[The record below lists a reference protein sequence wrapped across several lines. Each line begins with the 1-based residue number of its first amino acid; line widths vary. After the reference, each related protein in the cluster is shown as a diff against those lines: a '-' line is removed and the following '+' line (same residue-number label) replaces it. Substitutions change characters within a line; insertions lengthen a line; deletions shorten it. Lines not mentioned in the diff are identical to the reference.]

1 MLVWIEN
8 TSLALWVGT
17 SLWAYPVLLSA
28 HITGLAVIVGIIA
41 MRDFHLLGFINGV
54 TEANFLELKK
64 LAYCG
69 FLINGISELCCLHLR
84 HLICQQIYLSGKTF
98 FIGSGMLLA
107 SKIYK
112 KIEKNTGRTSTKILA
127 ILSLFSWFGAITA
140 WALNCI
146 HILVRKMIETLTNE
160 IMASQLSQWIQA
172 TYWLWPVLE
181 IIHFLV

>member
-8 TSLALWVGT
+8 TSLALWVST

-69 FLINGISELCCLHLR
+69 FLINGISGIMLFAS
-84 HLICQQIYLSGKTF
+84 QASYLSTNLPFLVKLF

-140 WALNCI
+140 GRLIAYI
-146 HILVRKMIETLTNE
+146 
-160 IMASQLSQWIQA
+160 
-172 TYWLWPVLE
+172 
-181 IIHFLV
+181 F

>member
-41 MRDFHLLGFINGV
+41 MRDFYLLGFVNGV

-69 FLINGISELCCLHLR
+69 FLINGISGIMLFAS
-84 HLICQQIYLSGKTF
+84 QASYLSTNLPFLAKLF
-98 FIGSGMLLA
+98 FIASGMLLA

-140 WALNCI
+140 GRLIAYI
-146 HILVRKMIETLTNE
+146 
-160 IMASQLSQWIQA
+160 
-172 TYWLWPVLE
+172 
-181 IIHFLV
+181 F

>member
-41 MRDFHLLGFINGV
+41 MRDFQLLGFINGV

-69 FLINGISELCCLHLR
+69 FLINGISGIMLFAS
-84 HLICQQIYLSGKTF
+84 QASYLSTNLPFLVKLF

-140 WALNCI
+140 GRLIAYI
-146 HILVRKMIETLTNE
+146 
-160 IMASQLSQWIQA
+160 
-172 TYWLWPVLE
+172 
-181 IIHFLV
+181 F

>member
-69 FLINGISELCCLHLR
+69 FLVNGISGIMLFSS
-84 HLICQQIYLSGKTF
+84 QASYLSTNLPFLVKLF

-112 KIEKNTGRTSTKILA
+112 KIEKNTGRASTKILA

-140 WALNCI
+140 GRLIAYI
-146 HILVRKMIETLTNE
+146 
-160 IMASQLSQWIQA
+160 
-172 TYWLWPVLE
+172 
-181 IIHFLV
+181 F

>member
-54 TEANFLELKK
+54 TEANFLELKN

-69 FLINGISELCCLHLR
+69 FLINGISGLMLFSS
-84 HLICQQIYLSGKTF
+84 QASYLSTNLPFLVKLF

-140 WALNCI
+140 GRLIAYI
-146 HILVRKMIETLTNE
+146 
-160 IMASQLSQWIQA
+160 
-172 TYWLWPVLE
+172 
-181 IIHFLV
+181 F

>member
-8 TSLALWVGT
+8 TSLALWVST

-28 HITGLAVIVGIIA
+28 HISGLAVIVGIIA

-54 TEANFLELKK
+54 TVANFLELKN

-69 FLINGISELCCLHLR
+69 FLINGISGIMLFSS
-84 HLICQQIYLSGKTF
+84 QASYLSTNLPFLIKLF

-140 WALNCI
+140 GRLIAYI
-146 HILVRKMIETLTNE
+146 
-160 IMASQLSQWIQA
+160 
-172 TYWLWPVLE
+172 
-181 IIHFLV
+181 F

>member
-54 TEANFLELKK
+54 TEANFFELKK

-69 FLINGISELCCLHLR
+69 FLINGISGIMLFAS
-84 HLICQQIYLSGKTF
+84 QASYLSTNLPFLIKLF

-140 WALNCI
+140 GRLIAYI
-146 HILVRKMIETLTNE
+146 
-160 IMASQLSQWIQA
+160 
-172 TYWLWPVLE
+172 
-181 IIHFLV
+181 F

>member
-69 FLINGISELCCLHLR
+69 FLINGISGIMLFAS
-84 HLICQQIYLSGKTF
+84 QASYLSTNLPFLVKLF

-112 KIEKNTGRTSTKILA
+112 KIEKNPGRASTKILA

-140 WALNCI
+140 GRLIAYI
-146 HILVRKMIETLTNE
+146 
-160 IMASQLSQWIQA
+160 
-172 TYWLWPVLE
+172 
-181 IIHFLV
+181 F

>member
-8 TSLALWVGT
+8 TSLALWVST

-41 MRDFHLLGFINGV
+41 MRDFHLLGIINGV
-54 TEANFLELKK
+54 TEANFLELKN

-69 FLINGISELCCLHLR
+69 FLINGISGILLFSS
-84 HLICQQIYLSGKTF
+84 QASYLSTNQPFLVKLF
-98 FIGSGMLLA
+98 FVGSGMLLA

-140 WALNCI
+140 GRLIAYI
-146 HILVRKMIETLTNE
+146 
-160 IMASQLSQWIQA
+160 
-172 TYWLWPVLE
+172 
-181 IIHFLV
+181 F

>member
-69 FLINGISELCCLHLR
+69 FLINGISGIMLFAS
-84 HLICQQIYLSGKTF
+84 QASYLSTNLPFLVKLF

-107 SKIYK
+107 SKIFK
-112 KIEKNTGRTSTKILA
+112 KIEKNAGRTSTKILA
-127 ILSLFSWFGAITA
+127 VLSLFSWFGAITA
-140 WALNCI
+140 GRLIAYI
-146 HILVRKMIETLTNE
+146 
-160 IMASQLSQWIQA
+160 
-172 TYWLWPVLE
+172 
-181 IIHFLV
+181 F

>member
-69 FLINGISELCCLHLR
+69 FLVNGISGIMLFAS
-84 HLICQQIYLSGKTF
+84 QASYLSTNLPFLVKLF

-112 KIEKNTGRTSTKILA
+112 KIEKNTSRTSTKILA

-140 WALNCI
+140 GRLIAYI
-146 HILVRKMIETLTNE
+146 
-160 IMASQLSQWIQA
+160 
-172 TYWLWPVLE
+172 
-181 IIHFLV
+181 F

>member
-69 FLINGISELCCLHLR
+69 FLVNGISGIMLFSS
-84 HLICQQIYLSGKTF
+84 QASYLSTNLPFLVKLF

-107 SKIYK
+107 LKIYK

-127 ILSLFSWFGAITA
+127 ILSLLSWFGAITA
-140 WALNCI
+140 GRLIAYI
-146 HILVRKMIETLTNE
+146 
-160 IMASQLSQWIQA
+160 
-172 TYWLWPVLE
+172 
-181 IIHFLV
+181 F

>member
-54 TEANFLELKK
+54 TEANFLELKN

-69 FLINGISELCCLHLR
+69 FLINGISGIMLFSS
-84 HLICQQIYLSGKTF
+84 QASYLSTNLPFLVKLF

-107 SKIYK
+107 SKIFK
-112 KIEKNTGRTSTKILA
+112 KIEKNAGRTSTKILA

-140 WALNCI
+140 GRLIAYI
-146 HILVRKMIETLTNE
+146 
-160 IMASQLSQWIQA
+160 
-172 TYWLWPVLE
+172 
-181 IIHFLV
+181 F

>member
-41 MRDFHLLGFINGV
+41 MRDFYLLGFINGV

-69 FLINGISELCCLHLR
+69 FLINGISGIMLFAS
-84 HLICQQIYLSGKTF
+84 QASYLSTNLPFLVKLF

-140 WALNCI
+140 GRLIAYI
-146 HILVRKMIETLTNE
+146 
-160 IMASQLSQWIQA
+160 
-172 TYWLWPVLE
+172 
-181 IIHFLV
+181 F

>member
-28 HITGLAVIVGIIA
+28 HISGLAVIVGIIA

-54 TEANFLELKK
+54 TEANFLELKN

-69 FLINGISELCCLHLR
+69 FLINGISGIMLFSS
-84 HLICQQIYLSGKTF
+84 QASYLSTNLPFLVKLF

-107 SKIYK
+107 SKIFK
-112 KIEKNTGRTSTKILA
+112 KIEKNAGRTSTKILA
-127 ILSLFSWFGAITA
+127 VLSLFSWFGAITA
-140 WALNCI
+140 GRLIAYI
-146 HILVRKMIETLTNE
+146 
-160 IMASQLSQWIQA
+160 
-172 TYWLWPVLE
+172 
-181 IIHFLV
+181 F

>member
-69 FLINGISELCCLHLR
+69 FLINGISGIMLFAS
-84 HLICQQIYLSGKTF
+84 QASYLSTNLPFLAKLF

-140 WALNCI
+140 GRLIAYI
-146 HILVRKMIETLTNE
+146 
-160 IMASQLSQWIQA
+160 
-172 TYWLWPVLE
+172 
-181 IIHFLV
+181 F

>member
-69 FLINGISELCCLHLR
+69 FLINGISGIMLFAS
-84 HLICQQIYLSGKTF
+84 QASYLSTNLPFLVKLF
-98 FIGSGMLLA
+98 FIGSGMFLA
-107 SKIYK
+107 SQIYK
-112 KIEKNTGRTSTKILA
+112 KIEKKSGRNSTKFLA
-127 ILSLFSWFGAITA
+127 ILSLFPWFGAITA
-140 WALNCI
+140 GRLIAYI
-146 HILVRKMIETLTNE
+146 
-160 IMASQLSQWIQA
+160 
-172 TYWLWPVLE
+172 
-181 IIHFLV
+181 F

>member
-8 TSLALWVGT
+8 TSLALWVST

-54 TEANFLELKK
+54 TVANFLELKN

-69 FLINGISELCCLHLR
+69 FLINGISGIMLFSS
-84 HLICQQIYLSGKTF
+84 QASYLSTNLPFLLKLF

-140 WALNCI
+140 GRLIAYI
-146 HILVRKMIETLTNE
+146 
-160 IMASQLSQWIQA
+160 
-172 TYWLWPVLE
+172 
-181 IIHFLV
+181 F

>member
-69 FLINGISELCCLHLR
+69 FLINGISGIMLFAS
-84 HLICQQIYLSGKTF
+84 QASYLSTNLPFLVKLF

-112 KIEKNTGRTSTKILA
+112 KIDKNTSRTSTKILA
-127 ILSLFSWFGAITA
+127 ILSLFCWFGAITA
-140 WALNCI
+140 GRLIAYI
-146 HILVRKMIETLTNE
+146 
-160 IMASQLSQWIQA
+160 
-172 TYWLWPVLE
+172 
-181 IIHFLV
+181 F

>member
-41 MRDFHLLGFINGV
+41 MRDFYLLGFINGV

-64 LAYCG
+64 LAYGG
-69 FLINGISELCCLHLR
+69 FLINGISGIMLFAS
-84 HLICQQIYLSGKTF
+84 QASYLSTNLPFLVKLF

-140 WALNCI
+140 GRLIAYI
-146 HILVRKMIETLTNE
+146 
-160 IMASQLSQWIQA
+160 
-172 TYWLWPVLE
+172 
-181 IIHFLV
+181 F

>member
-64 LAYCG
+64 LANCG
-69 FLINGISELCCLHLR
+69 FLINGISGIMLFAS
-84 HLICQQIYLSGKTF
+84 QASYLSTNLPFLVKLF

-140 WALNCI
+140 GRLIAYI
-146 HILVRKMIETLTNE
+146 
-160 IMASQLSQWIQA
+160 
-172 TYWLWPVLE
+172 
-181 IIHFLV
+181 F

>member
-69 FLINGISELCCLHLR
+69 FLINGISGIMLFAS
-84 HLICQQIYLSGKTF
+84 QATYLSTNLPFLVKLF

-140 WALNCI
+140 GRLIAYI
-146 HILVRKMIETLTNE
+146 
-160 IMASQLSQWIQA
+160 
-172 TYWLWPVLE
+172 
-181 IIHFLV
+181 F

>member
-17 SLWAYPVLLSA
+17 SLWAYPILLSA
-28 HITGLAVIVGIIA
+28 HISGLAVIVGIIA

-54 TEANFLELKK
+54 TVANFLELKN

-69 FLINGISELCCLHLR
+69 FLINGISGIMLFSS
-84 HLICQQIYLSGKTF
+84 QASYLSTNLPFLIKLF

-127 ILSLFSWFGAITA
+127 ILSLLSWFGAITA
-140 WALNCI
+140 GRLIAYI
-146 HILVRKMIETLTNE
+146 
-160 IMASQLSQWIQA
+160 
-172 TYWLWPVLE
+172 
-181 IIHFLV
+181 F

>member
-8 TSLALWVGT
+8 TSLALWVST

-28 HITGLAVIVGIIA
+28 HISGLAVIVGIIA

-54 TEANFLELKK
+54 TEANFLELKN

-69 FLINGISELCCLHLR
+69 FLINGISGIMLFSS
-84 HLICQQIYLSGKTF
+84 QASYLSTNLPFLIKLF

-140 WALNCI
+140 GRLIAYI
-146 HILVRKMIETLTNE
+146 
-160 IMASQLSQWIQA
+160 
-172 TYWLWPVLE
+172 
-181 IIHFLV
+181 F

>member
-69 FLINGISELCCLHLR
+69 FLINGISGIMLFAS
-84 HLICQQIYLSGKTF
+84 QASYLSTNLPFLVKLF

-112 KIEKNTGRTSTKILA
+112 KIEKNTGRASTKILA

-140 WALNCI
+140 GRLIAYI
-146 HILVRKMIETLTNE
+146 
-160 IMASQLSQWIQA
+160 
-172 TYWLWPVLE
+172 
-181 IIHFLV
+181 F

>member
-54 TEANFLELKK
+54 TEANFLELRN

-69 FLINGISELCCLHLR
+69 FLINGISGLMLFSS
-84 HLICQQIYLSGKTF
+84 QASYLSTNLPFLVKLF

-140 WALNCI
+140 GRLIAYI
-146 HILVRKMIETLTNE
+146 
-160 IMASQLSQWIQA
+160 
-172 TYWLWPVLE
+172 
-181 IIHFLV
+181 F

>member
-54 TEANFLELKK
+54 TEANFLELKN

-69 FLINGISELCCLHLR
+69 FLINGISGIMLFSS
-84 HLICQQIYLSGKTF
+84 QASYLSTNLPFLAKLF
-98 FIGSGMLLA
+98 FIGSGMFLA

-112 KIEKNTGRTSTKILA
+112 KIEKNTGRISTKILA

-140 WALNCI
+140 GRLIAYI
-146 HILVRKMIETLTNE
+146 
-160 IMASQLSQWIQA
+160 
-172 TYWLWPVLE
+172 
-181 IIHFLV
+181 F

>member
-1 MLVWIEN
+1 MLAWIEN

-69 FLINGISELCCLHLR
+69 FLINGISGIMLFAS
-84 HLICQQIYLSGKTF
+84 QASYLSTNLPFLVKLF

-140 WALNCI
+140 GRLIAYI
-146 HILVRKMIETLTNE
+146 
-160 IMASQLSQWIQA
+160 
-172 TYWLWPVLE
+172 
-181 IIHFLV
+181 F

>member
-69 FLINGISELCCLHLR
+69 FLINGISGIMLFAS
-84 HLICQQIYLSGKTF
+84 QASYLSTNLPFLVKLF

-107 SKIYK
+107 SKIFK
-112 KIEKNTGRTSTKILA
+112 KIEKNAGRTSTKILA

-140 WALNCI
+140 GRLIAYI
-146 HILVRKMIETLTNE
+146 
-160 IMASQLSQWIQA
+160 
-172 TYWLWPVLE
+172 
-181 IIHFLV
+181 F

>member
-54 TEANFLELKK
+54 TEANFLELRN

-69 FLINGISELCCLHLR
+69 FLINGISGLMLFSS
-84 HLICQQIYLSGKTF
+84 QASYLSTNLHFLVKLF
-98 FIGSGMLLA
+98 FIGSGMFLA
-107 SKIYK
+107 SQIYK
-112 KIEKNTGRTSTKILA
+112 NIEKKSVRNSTKFLA

-140 WALNCI
+140 GRLIAYI
-146 HILVRKMIETLTNE
+146 
-160 IMASQLSQWIQA
+160 
-172 TYWLWPVLE
+172 
-181 IIHFLV
+181 F

>member
-54 TEANFLELKK
+54 TEANFLELKN

-69 FLINGISELCCLHLR
+69 FLINGISGIMLFSS
-84 HLICQQIYLSGKTF
+84 QASYLSTNLPFLVKLF

-140 WALNCI
+140 GRLIAYI
-146 HILVRKMIETLTNE
+146 
-160 IMASQLSQWIQA
+160 
-172 TYWLWPVLE
+172 
-181 IIHFLV
+181 F

>member
-54 TEANFLELKK
+54 TEANFLELKN

-69 FLINGISELCCLHLR
+69 FLINGISGIMLFAS
-84 HLICQQIYLSGKTF
+84 QASYLSTNLPFLVKLF

-107 SKIYK
+107 SKIFK
-112 KIEKNTGRTSTKILA
+112 KIEKNAGRTSTKILA

-140 WALNCI
+140 GRLIAYI
-146 HILVRKMIETLTNE
+146 
-160 IMASQLSQWIQA
+160 
-172 TYWLWPVLE
+172 
-181 IIHFLV
+181 F